1 MGGPEATADNSFDC
15 ALEEEI
21 AAGTAPP
28 GIHAQR
34 IYHAKSA
41 FKVLDRSIFG
51 ESEDLGL
58 AMGRLT
64 A

>member
-41 FKVLDRSIFG
+41 FKVLERSK
-51 ESEDLGL
+51 DLGL